1 LGIETNKQINTPLKI
16 TDMKATIIQ
25 NGLTQDD
32 VAKFLKISQQAFSS
46 KINNKSEFKASE
58 IIKLSE
64 LLGIEDKDT
73 IFFVQ

>member
-1 LGIETNKQINTPLKI
+1 MTNTNLL
-16 TDMKATIIQ
+16 KATIIQ

-32 VAKFLKISQQAFSS
+32 VAKFLKISHQAFSS

-64 LLGIEDKDT
+64 LLGIEDKDN
-73 IFFVQ
+73 IFFVQQ

>member
-1 LGIETNKQINTPLKI
+1 MTNTKLLR
-16 TDMKATIIQ
+16 ATIIQ

-32 VAKFLKISQQAFSS
+32 VAKFLNISHQAFSN
-46 KINNKSEFKASE
+46 KINNKTEFKASE

-64 LLGIEDKDT
+64 LLGIENKDT